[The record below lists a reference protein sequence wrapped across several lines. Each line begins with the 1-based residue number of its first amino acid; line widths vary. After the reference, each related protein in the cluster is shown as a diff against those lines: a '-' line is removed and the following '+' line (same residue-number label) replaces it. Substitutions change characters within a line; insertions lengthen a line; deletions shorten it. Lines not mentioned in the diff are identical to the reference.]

1 MSFYSWF
8 LDLMH
13 WKVKQKKCRS
23 VCYHRK
29 PQKCDQCNRRKSA
42 QSTAAWSL
50 SCSAIAMGLTPW
62 CNFHSERGISE
73 NTMYVPCTWHQK
85 MVIAWDEVVRVWRD
99 MAPGLV
105 FCDTSLHIHPC
116 YHQGGEVSLEKGEKE
131 REHWFCV
138 VLWLSMPCNMPI
150 PSNKLAECI
159 QHIREAQSH
168 SFCRKIT
175 PWPTKV
181 LPHSQNREE
190 FDMYLITMGHMMR
203 VCVIKGWVCSCPAH
217 GIVLSYHMELVHLM
231 IGQCYVDL
239 VRIVHKCRHMVQVLS
254 HSWLSSHEVSVG
266 LVE

>member
-73 NTMYVPCTWHQK
+73 NTMHVPCTWHQK

-116 YHQGGEVSLEKGEKE
+116 YYRGRILWKRRGKSGGTLVLRGTLVVHAVQYGHSIEQAGWMYSTHKG
-131 REHWFCV
+131 
-138 VLWLSMPCNMPI
+138 ST
-150 PSNKLAECI
+150 
-159 QHIREAQSH
+159 
-168 SFCRKIT
+168 IT
-175 PWPTKV
+175 
-181 LPHSQNREE
+181 
-190 FDMYLITMGHMMR
+190 
-203 VCVIKGWVCSCPAH
+203 
-217 GIVLSYHMELVHLM
+217 
-231 IGQCYVDL
+231 
-239 VRIVHKCRHMVQVLS
+239 
-254 HSWLSSHEVSVG
+254 
-266 LVE
+266 